1 MKIKRIFNFICFFV
15 IAPIAT
21 LFSIFVPTVI
31 IIESKTL
38 SFLDFLGPG
47 LGIIGLWTWLI
58 LSYRYLNK
66 SFTLRQKSDGE

>member
-15 IAPIAT
+15 IAPIVT
-21 LFSIFVPTVI
+21 LFSIVVPTVI

-47 LGIIGLWTWLI
+47 FGIIGLWTWLI
-58 LSYRYLNK
+58 LAYKYLIK
-66 SFTLRQKSDGE
+66 LFDSEQKSHGE